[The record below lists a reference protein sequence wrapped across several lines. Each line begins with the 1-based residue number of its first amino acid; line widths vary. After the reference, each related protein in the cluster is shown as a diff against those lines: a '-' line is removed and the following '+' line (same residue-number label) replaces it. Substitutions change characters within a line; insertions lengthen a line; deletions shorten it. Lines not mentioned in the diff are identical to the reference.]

1 MIKFLIGLNE
11 RRLIRYIVV
20 GGVVMGLYLLTLF
33 VLIEYAGTPTPVAI
47 LIAYLST
54 AIVRFLLHRSW
65 VFSAD
70 YNMMHSHFIK
80 YLVMMACSYFLNV
93 ATTELL
99 AHRFLWEAG
108 YVAISSAIIATA
120 FAYVTSLK
128 WVFK

>member
-1 MIKFLIGLNE
+1 MS
-11 RRLIRYIVV
+11 
-20 GGVVMGLYLLTLF
+20 LYLLTLF
-33 VLIEYAGTPTPVAI
+33 VLIEYADTPTPVAI

-70 YNMMHSHFIK
+70 YNMIHSHFMK
-80 YLVMMACSYFLNV
+80 YLVMMACSYLLNV

-99 AHRFLWEAG
+99 AHKFLWEAG
-108 YVAISSAIIATA
+108 YVAVSSAIIATV
-120 FAYVTSLK
+120 FAYITSLK